1 MTRIATQAV
10 SLSLA
15 LLITAVT
22 LASLNGLAAGQHSA
36 ALQAAVAS
44 ARIA

>member
-22 LASLNGLAAGQHSA
+22 LAGLNGLATGQHTA
-36 ALQAAVAS
+36 AQQAAA
-44 ARIA
+44 ATAHTA